1 MSLEDFREVPRW
13 PTHWVITK
21 RNDLPTTLCTTLDSV
36 NPVLYPSLD
45 TISCVLLT
53 MPVASATAER
63 SFSVLRSLKNY
74 VRSTMKND
82 RLSSL
87 GLVHIHRDFEVDLY
101 KAMEVFVSAKT
112 QLGQIVDNFKK
123 FLSIKVIKIV
133 LDSMFYETLK

>member
-1 MSLEDFREVPRW
+1 MS
-13 PTHWVITK
+13 
-21 RNDLPTTLCTTLDSV
+21 
-36 NPVLYPSLD
+36 
-45 TISCVLLT
+45 
-53 MPVASATAER
+53 VASATSER
-63 SFSVLRSLKNY
+63 SFSVLRCLKNY
-74 VRSTMKND
+74 ARSNMKND
-82 RLSSL
+82 RLSFL